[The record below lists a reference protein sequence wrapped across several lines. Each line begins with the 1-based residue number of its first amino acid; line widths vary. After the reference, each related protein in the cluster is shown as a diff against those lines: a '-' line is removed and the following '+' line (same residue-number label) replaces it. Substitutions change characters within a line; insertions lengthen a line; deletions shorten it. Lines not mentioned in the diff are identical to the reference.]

1 MAEKSKKTKE
11 KRKIPFGFTLR
22 QRLHEQQGFIND
34 IAWSPDG
41 QMIAIATSNNTI
53 QICDVANGKAIW
65 TLRGPSSK
73 ISSITWSPD
82 GKTVA
87 SGCGDTTIWLWNIN
101 TGKKRK
107 QLKGHTDWAWK
118 VSWSPDGATLA
129 SSSRD
134 DTIRLWD
141 MQTRQCQKTL
151 EWASS
156 SFKSPNIVWTPD
168 SQTLMSSSLSM
179 IGIWDVKAGAAMHM
193 VKTKTNDTIESMAVS
208 PCGNLV
214 AIGTKAIILIL
225 NEGRIVNKLEGHIQR
240 VTSVSFSF
248 DNRLLASKGDDQTVR
263 IWRTDTWDT
272 VAILQ
277 EYDSYSSLSTNEIQ
291 FCPNSSLLAT
301 ISNQSQEVCVLD
313 VNTEALLDKF
323 LKSESVRYRN
333 AKIVLIGDQTVGK
346 SSLADVLVG
355 KEFKSTD
362 ATHGRRVLNLSTK
375 FHTSKN
381 GFKETHET
389 LIWDLAGQPE
399 FRLIPS
405 VCVRNGFPRSLL
417 YICQN
422 GRWHKRLTKGS

>member
-1 MAEKSKKTKE
+1 MTEKSKKTKE
-11 KRKIPFGFTLR
+11 KRNIPFGFTLH
-22 QRLHEQQGFIND
+22 QQFYEQQGFIND

-134 DTIRLWD
+134 NTIRLWD

-151 EWASS
+151 EWVSS

-168 SQTLMSSSLSM
+168 GQTLMSSCLSM

-193 VKTKTNDTIESMAVS
+193 VKTKTDDTIESMKVW
-208 PCGNLV
+208 L
-214 AIGTKAIILIL
+214 
-225 NEGRIVNKLEGHIQR
+225 
-240 VTSVSFSF
+240 
-248 DNRLLASKGDDQTVR
+248 
-263 IWRTDTWDT
+263 
-272 VAILQ
+272 
-277 EYDSYSSLSTNEIQ
+277 Y
-291 FCPNSSLLAT
+291 
-301 ISNQSQEVCVLD
+301 
-313 VNTEALLDKF
+313 
-323 LKSESVRYRN
+323 
-333 AKIVLIGDQTVGK
+333 
-346 SSLADVLVG
+346 
-355 KEFKSTD
+355 
-362 ATHGRRVLNLSTK
+362 RRV
-375 FHTSKN
+375 
-381 GFKETHET
+381 E
-389 LIWDLAGQPE
+389 I
-399 FRLIPS
+399 
-405 VCVRNGFPRSLL
+405 LL
-417 YICQN
+417 LLELKLQF
-422 GRWHKRLTKGS
+422 